1 MVIAYL
7 PTSAN
12 VGTIYKNGGEI
23 KETVI
28 ISHEKIDYRTRCIRG
43 REKHETKEERHDRHP
58 FVNENTPPNTPARR
72 KQS

>member
-7 PTSAN
+7 PTSAK

-43 REKHETKEERHDRHP
+43 REKHETKEERHP